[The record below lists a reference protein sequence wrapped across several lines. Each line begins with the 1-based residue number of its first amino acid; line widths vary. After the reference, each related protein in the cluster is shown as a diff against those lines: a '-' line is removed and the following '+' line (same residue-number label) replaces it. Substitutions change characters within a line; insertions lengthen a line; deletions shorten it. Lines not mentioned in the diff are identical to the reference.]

1 MLRFRRLVLA
11 ATAIASAVVV
21 PTHAPAAQIPAAQP
35 PGFTVSGNT
44 ILDPAGKTFVMRG
57 ANVLYDTE
65 LDGYG
70 RTGSDAGP
78 MVDIWHLN
86 TVRVLVSE
94 DFWIGSQQTI
104 DGAANPNYCPA
115 FAGYQA
121 RIDDWVTR
129 ATARHMLVLIDLH
142 TNELDGV
149 IPCTTTDKPNRWT
162 MADEALAPTYWKQ
175 VATRYG
181 GNPYVAFEPYNE
193 PQCLTPQ
200 QWLHGGYV
208 TTDSCHGGGARYLAA
223 GMQELYDV
231 IRATGARN
239 LVVVDGVKD
248 KDTTLAAGKTNKGI
262 NPSGGYDVSYAT
274 STPVVGFNVV
284 YASHPYLGNDCGTWP
299 PNIEQ
304 KVGIPS
310 LTVPVVIDEFGS
322 RCTVK
327 PSDNGAP
334 AASKYAEVIAYAE
347 SHHLGWAAFAW
358 GKHDCWYDTTGT
370 FECDYGLLNSLST
383 WMPSPQGRPVYE
395 DAVAHGTAGT

>member
-1 MLRFRRLVLA
+1 MFRFRRLALAAVAVASAIAAPSYAPA
-11 ATAIASAVVV
+11 ATA
-21 PTHAPAAQIPAAQP
+21 
-35 PGFTVSGNT
+35 GFTVSGNT
-44 ILDPAGKTFVMRG
+44 ILDPSGATFVMRG

-65 LDGYG
+65 LDGFG
-70 RTGSDAGP
+70 RTGSDAAP
-78 MVDIWHLN
+78 MVDKWHLN

-94 DFWIGSQQTI
+94 DFWIGSEQTI
-104 DGAANPNYCPA
+104 DGATNPNYCPA

-121 RIDDWVTR
+121 KIDDWVNK

-142 TNELDGV
+142 TNELNGV
-149 IPCTTTDKPNRWT
+149 IPCTTTVKPNRWT

-181 GNPYVAFEPYNE
+181 ANPYVAFEPYNE

-200 QWLHGGYV
+200 QWLHGGDV
-208 TTDSCHGGGARYLAA
+208 TTDSCYGGGVHYQAA

-248 KDTTLAAGKTNKGI
+248 KDMALAAGKTNAGL

-284 YASHPYLGNDCGTWP
+284 YASHPYLGNDCATWP

-310 LTVPVVIDEFGS
+310 LSVPVVIDEFGS
-322 RCTVK
+322 RCTKK
-327 PSDNGAP
+327 PADNGDP

-347 SHHLGWAAFAW
+347 SHRLGWAAFAW
-358 GKHDCWYDTTGT
+358 GPHHCWYDTDGAY
-370 FECDYGLLNSLST
+370 ECDYGLLQDTTT
-383 WMPSPQGRPVYE
+383 WGPSVPGRPVYE
-395 DAVAHGTAGT
+395 DAVAHGAAGA

>member
-1 MLRFRRLVLA
+1 MNRLRRLVLA
-11 ATAIASAVVV
+11 AASVAAVVV
-21 PTHAPAAQIPAAQP
+21 APVHAPAAPSVAQ

-44 ILDPAGKTFVMRG
+44 ILDPSGATFVMRG

-65 LDGYG
+65 LDGFG
-70 RTGSDAGP
+70 RTGDDAGP

-94 DFWIGSQQTI
+94 DFWIGSEQTI
-104 DGAANPNYCPA
+104 DGATNPNYCPA

-121 RIDDWVTR
+121 KIDDWVAK

-142 TNELDGV
+142 TNELNGV
-149 IPCTTTDKPNRWT
+149 IPCTTTVKPNRWT

-181 GNPYVAFEPYNE
+181 TNPYVAFEPYNE

-200 QWLHGGYV
+200 QWLHGGDV
-208 TTDSCHGGGARYLAA
+208 TTDSCYGGGVHYQAA
-223 GMQELYDV
+223 GMQEMYDV
-231 IRATGARN
+231 IRATGTSN
-239 LVVVDGVKD
+239 LVVVDGVTD
-248 KDTTLAAGKTNKGI
+248 KDTTIAAGKTDKGI

-284 YASHPYLGNDCGTWP
+284 YASHPYLGNDCGTMP

-310 LTVPVVIDEFGS
+310 LSVPVVIDEFGS
-322 RCTVK
+322 RCTIK

-347 SHHLGWAAFAW
+347 SHRLGWAAFAW
-358 GKHDCWYDTTGT
+358 GPHHCWYDADGT
-370 FECDYGLLNSLST
+370 FECDYGLLNNTST
-383 WMPSPQGRPVYE
+383 WTPSIPGRPVYE
-395 DAVAHGTAGT
+395 DAVAHGTAGA